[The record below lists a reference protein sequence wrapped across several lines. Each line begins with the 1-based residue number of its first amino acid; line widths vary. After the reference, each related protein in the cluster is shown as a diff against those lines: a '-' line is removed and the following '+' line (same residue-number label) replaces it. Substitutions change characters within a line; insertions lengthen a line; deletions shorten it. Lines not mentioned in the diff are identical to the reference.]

1 MKTKIVYCIVSTE
14 KDVYL
19 EQAWVSIY
27 TLRRY
32 NADAHVT
39 LLVDKATEATLTGN
53 RSGIK
58 ELVDEVVAVDAP
70 EGYNAMQRSRFL
82 KTNFRQF
89 LSGDL
94 LFIDSDTAIGGS
106 LADIDNTD
114 ADIACVPDAHCRFK
128 DIPYKEWLSCKI
140 RDIFGATVDDA
151 KYYFNSGVIY
161 VRDNE
166 KTRAFFADWY
176 KNWKYSST
184 VKKLSIDQ
192 PSLFVTDK
200 QHGYMIKEL
209 SGIYNCQIS
218 YSLQYLYP
226 AVILHFF
233 NGDMNLMTDKISPFN
248 SEEFFTDVRA
258 YGGIKETVKD
268 VLDDKTKWLNAQ
280 THAIDS
286 DHLVFL
292 CTDVSVCVFEAFMK
306 NSLLYRSLKRYCG
319 LVYIYRRICKKLKK
333 IVFHRTCKNL

>member
-39 LLVDKATEATLTGN
+39 LLVDRATEATLTGK
-53 RSGIK
+53 RSGIRD
-58 ELVDEVVAVDAP
+58 LVDEVVAVDAP
-70 EGYNAMQRSRFL
+70 EGYDAMQRSRFL

-114 ADIACVPDAHCRFK
+114 ADIACVPDAHRRFK
-128 DIPYKEWLSCKI
+128 DIQVNKI
-140 RDIFGATVDDA
+140 ISQTVMEAFGIAIDGDEF
-151 KYYFNSGVIY
+151 YFNSGVIY

-166 KTRAFFADWY
+166 KTRAFFAGWY
-176 KNWKYSST
+176 KNWKYSSA
-184 VKKLSIDQ
+184 VKNVTIDQ
-192 PSLFVTDK
+192 PALYVTDR

-209 SGIYNCQIS
+209 SGIYNCQVS
-218 YSLQYLYP
+218 HSLQYLHP
-226 AVILHFF
+226 AVILHFYT
-233 NGDMNLMTDKISPFN
+233 GTCYLMSDKISPLHCSSWLF
-248 SEEFFTDVRA
+248 EAVKA
-258 YGGIKETVKD
+258 QGGIKGAVKE
-268 VLDDKTKWLNAQ
+268 VLDDKTKWLNVQ
-280 THAIDS
+280 TNVVDS
-286 DHLVFL
+286 DYFAFL
-292 CTDVSVCVFEAFMK
+292 NTYVSANIFESFMK
-306 NSLLYRSLKRYCG
+306 GSLMYRLLKRYYGFLYVYRNVCG
-319 LVYIYRRICKKLKK
+319 KFRKK
-333 IVFHRTCKNL
+333 RQS